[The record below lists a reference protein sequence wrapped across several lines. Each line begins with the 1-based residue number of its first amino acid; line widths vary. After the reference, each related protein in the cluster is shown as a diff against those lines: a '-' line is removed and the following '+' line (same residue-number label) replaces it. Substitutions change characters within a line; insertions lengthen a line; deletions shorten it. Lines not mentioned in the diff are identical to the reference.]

1 MNKAWIAFF
10 LALFLTCWLTP
21 QVKNLAIRF
30 GAVDRP
36 DSRRVHKGVIPRLGG
51 LAIFGAF
58 MLAIVVTHTS
68 QWGIEFVGFLVGA
81 VLIVGLGVA
90 DDIWQIPARW
100 KLLGQIV
107 AASAVVL
114 TGSQVQWLTNPFGGY
129 FYLKWL
135 AVPFTI
141 LWIVSMIN
149 VVNLLDGLDG
159 LAAGIV
165 AIAALTVLIV
175 SILQQIWLIAILM
188 AALSGAC
195 LGFLIYNF
203 NPAQIFMGDT
213 GSMLL
218 GYVMGAAAVM
228 GAVKSAT
235 TLALVVP
242 CIALGLPIM
251 DTAFAIFRRKRAG
264 QPVFKPDKGHLH
276 HRLLAMGLSQKKAV
290 LAMYFFSICLALG
303 AIALSELPR
312 LIGMAVVAA
321 LMILA
326 VAGAIKIGILRYGD
340 PNEL

>member
-10 LALFLTCWLTP
+10 LALFLTWWLTP

-36 DSRRVHKGVIPRLGG
+36 DARRVHKGVIPRLGG

-58 MLAIVVTHTS
+58 FLSVLVTNTV
-68 QWGIEFVGFLVGA
+68 WNIEFIGFLTGA
-81 VLIVGLGVA
+81 IWIVALGIA
-90 DDIWQIPARW
+90 DDFWQIPARW
-100 KLLGQIV
+100 KLVGQII
-107 AASAVVL
+107 AAGILVL
-114 TGSQVQWLTNPFGGY
+114 TGSQVQWLTNPFGDY
-129 FYLKWL
+129 FYLEWL
-135 AVPFTI
+135 SIPFTI
-141 LWIVSMIN
+141 FWIVSMIN

-165 AIAALTVLIV
+165 AIAALTVMIV
-175 SILQQIWLIAILM
+175 SILQQFWPIALLM
-188 AALSGAC
+188 AALAGAC
-195 LGFLIYNF
+195 LGFLVYNF

-213 GSMLL
+213 GSMFL
-218 GYVMGAAAVM
+218 GYVMGAASVM

-251 DTAFAIFRRKRAG
+251 DTAFAIFRRKLAG

-276 HRLLAMGLSQKKAV
+276 HRLLAMGLSQKKVV

-303 AIALSELPR
+303 AIALSELPSLFGM
-312 LIGMAVVAA
+312 LIVAA
-321 LMILA
+321 LLILA

-340 PNEL
+340 PKGL

>member
-10 LALFLTCWLTP
+10 LALALTCWLTP
-21 QVKNLAIRF
+21 QVKKLAIRL

-36 DSRRVHKGVIPRLGG
+36 DARRVHKGVIPRLGG
-51 LAIFGAF
+51 LAIFVAFILAVSVVTTQWNTELIGFLAGAF
-58 MLAIVVTHTS
+58 VIVAI
-68 QWGIEFVGFLVGA
+68 
-81 VLIVGLGVA
+81 GVA
-90 DDIWQIPARW
+90 DDFWQISARW

-107 AASAVVL
+107 AGAILAFS
-114 TGSQVQWLTNPFGGY
+114 GSQIQWITNPFGDY
-129 FYLKWL
+129 FYLEWF

-141 LWIVSMIN
+141 FWMVSMIN

-159 LAAGIV
+159 LAAGVV

-175 SILQQIWLIAILM
+175 SILHQLWLIAIIM
-188 AALSGAC
+188 AALAGAC
-195 LGFLIYNF
+195 LGFLMYNF

-213 GSMLL
+213 GSMFL
-218 GYVMGAAAVM
+218 GYVMGAASVM

-251 DTAFAIFRRKRAG
+251 DTAFAIFRRKLAG

-276 HRLLAMGLSQKKAV
+276 HRLLDLGLSQKKVV

-303 AIALSELPR
+303 AIALSELPPLFGM
-312 LIGMAVVAA
+312 LIVAA
-321 LMILA
+321 LLILA
-326 VAGAIKIGILRYGD
+326 VVGAIKIGILRYGD
-340 PNEL
+340 PKGL